1 MTSGSPT
8 STATAAPTN
17 LGRRVGERPAF
28 HDREAETLGRRFAK
42 FPQVV
47 HSATQ
52 KRERGRELT
61 PSPSSSIVCDSM
73 RRDQPDSFSFAI
85 AAAGSFSNAATL
97 ANFPR
102 WTM

>member
-1 MTSGSPT
+1 MP
-8 STATAAPTN
+8 
-17 LGRRVGERPAF
+17 GE
-28 HDREAETLGRRFAK
+28 RRFAK
-42 FPQVV
+42 FPQVDR
-47 HSATQ
+47 SAAQ
-52 KRERGRELT
+52 EAEGGRELA
-61 PSPSSSIVCDSM
+61 PSPSFSIVCDSM